1 MITPALWCYLTSLPF
16 CLDCQASTSAHRYIC
31 EQDSGSFRSAPRSQ
45 TQTHHNHHNA
55 STPSINERITF
66 HMSAIKQ
73 INQYW
78 SSQLNIY
85 LSQLNAASVATYGVA
100 RAWFWVW
107 LLDDDVVGPV
117 VQHQVVLEHRDS
129 FRKLPIGMTAISE
142 TSAGWELLLSYSPPS
157 CLGMPPVSRGLNR
170 KTWWD
175 HDAMNIPFKCLGE
188 KITEDEMERK
198 KEFIPE
204 EWAMGAFIYKSPAH
218 RCFKNSKVHLA
229 YEDHF
234 RASNQSESLSRSHF
248 QWELPVY
255 VAVLGVLLAAAR

>member
-1 MITPALWCYLTSLPF
+1 MVVGRRRCRTRG
-16 CLDCQASTSAHRYIC
+16 STS
-31 EQDSGSFRSAPRSQ
+31 SGAGTSRQLQKITDRDDCDKRDERWVR
-45 TQTHHNHHNA
+45 TQ
-55 STPSINERITF
+55 I
-66 HMSAIKQ
+66 
-73 INQYW
+73 
-78 SSQLNIY
+78 L
-85 LSQLNAASVATYGVA
+85 AAS
-100 RAWFWVW
+100 
-107 LLDDDVVGPV
+107 L
-117 VQHQVVLEHRDS
+117 
-129 FRKLPIGMTAISE
+129 
-142 TSAGWELLLSYSPPS
+142 ELLLSYSPPS

-248 QWELPVY
+248 Q
-255 VAVLGVLLAAAR
+255 